1 MKAFETVGHRC
12 IMSKCIGCELE
23 KSTGRQNIKPG
34 ELPAALPLF
43 CNRLLVGIDRKISC
57 LHEDFSI

>member
-43 CNRLLVGIDRKISC
+43 STLAKARGFFCATGYSWA
-57 LHEDFSI
+57 

>member
-43 CNRLLVGIDRKISC
+43 
-57 LHEDFSI
+57 

>member
-43 CNRLLVGIDRKISC
+43 GFLENEICMGIVLLS
-57 LHEDFSI
+57 